1 MKIVDCLEQG
11 SPEWLSF
18 RANKITGTDAA
29 ILTGSN
35 IWKTKLTL
43 WKQKLGLL
51 PPDECNEKMKRGS
64 ELEEPARLLLNEA
77 LGIDFKPAVVI
88 SDINPYMMASLDGL
102 SSCGRFMCE
111 IKAPSIKSHEQAI
124 NGQIADY
131 YKDQMQHC
139 LSVTECKKCFY
150 CSYFPDHEK
159 EIVVIDILPNLEK
172 QAEIIIKSYE
182 FYMQMCNFEQPIEWK
197 FKSKEK

>member
-18 RANKITGTDAA
+18 RSNKITGTDAA

-51 PPDECNEKMKRGS
+51 PSDECNEKMKRGS

-77 LGIDFKPAVVI
+77 LGIDFKPTVVI
-88 SDINPYMMASLDGL
+88 SEVRPYMMASLDGL
-102 SSCGRFMCE
+102 SPCGHFMCE
-111 IKAPSIKSHEQAI
+111 IKCPGIKGHEAAI
-124 NGQIADY
+124 NGVIAPYYIDQIN
-131 YKDQMQHC
+131 HC
-139 LSVTECKKCFY
+139 LLVTGCEKCFY

-172 QAEIIIKSYE
+172 QNEIIIKSYE
-182 FYMQMCNFEQPIEWK
+182 FYMQMCNFEQPVEWK

>member
-1 MKIVDCLEQG
+1 MGIINLIQG
-11 SPEWLSF
+11 SPEWLEL
-18 RANKITGTDAA
+18 RKNKITGTDSSV
-29 ILTGSN
+29 LLGSN
-35 IWKTKLTL
+35 PFKTRLEL
-43 WKQKLGLL
+43 WQQKMGLKEQ
-51 PPDECNEKMKRGS
+51 DACNAAMLRGS

-77 LGIDFKPAVVI
+77 LGIDFKPAVCV
-88 SDINPYMMASLDGL
+88 SEEYSYLMASLDGL
-102 SSCGRFMCE
+102 SPCGHFMCE
-111 IKAPSIKSHEQAI
+111 IKCPGIKGHEAAI
-124 NGQIADY
+124 NGIIAPYYIDQIN
-131 YKDQMQHC
+131 HC
-139 LSVTECKKCFY
+139 LLVTGCEKCFY